1 MRDEGMAPVVN
12 GVRSKK
18 RVKDLAEVFT
28 PPFIVDNML
37 ELVMESMRESDS
49 SGQIVHATF
58 LEPSCGNGNF
68 LWAIL
73 EIKARAIEE
82 ENEETPHGVDLGIR
96 LLQALSSISAID
108 ISPGNVE
115 ECHVR
120 ILRHAIGWYRYLTGF
135 EPSQTWATVAYGIIE
150 HKIVVG
156 DFLEAEAM
164 LHDIHVTDEGLI
176 TIKPVP
182 LITIL
187 KTKPIERLSAKK
199 KEKIRCLKISMT
211 APSPK

>member
-12 GVRSKK
+12 GVRSKA

-28 PPFIVDNML
+28 QPREVDAML
-37 ELVMESMRESDS
+37 KMVVEDGLRKAGDS
-49 SGQIVHATF
+49 WGQIVHSTF

-73 EIKARAIEE
+73 EKKARAIEE

-96 LLQALSSISAID
+96 LLQALASISAID

-135 EPSQTWATVAYGIIE
+135 EPSQTWATVAYGIIA

-156 DFLEAEAM
+156 NFLTREAT
-164 LHDIHVTDEGLI
+164 LHDINVTDEGLVK
-176 TIKPVP
+176 IKPVP
-182 LITIL
+182 LSSL
-187 KTKPIERLSAKK
+187 FKPDPIKKPSAKK
-199 KEKIRCLKISMT
+199 GRK
-211 APSPK
+211 

>member
-28 PPFIVDNML
+28 QTREVDAML
-37 ELVMESMRESDS
+37 KMVVEDGLRKAGDS
-49 SGQIVHATF
+49 WGQIVHSTF

-82 ENEETPHGVDLGIR
+82 EDEETPHGVDLGIR
-96 LLQALSSISAID
+96 LLQALASISAID
-108 ISPGNVE
+108 ISPGNVDE
-115 ECHVR
+115 AHVR
-120 ILRHAIGWYRYLTGF
+120 ILRHSIGWYRYLTGL
-135 EPSQTWATVAYGIIE
+135 EPSQTWATVAYGIIR

-156 DFLEAEAM
+156 NFLTREAT
-164 LHDIHVTDEGLI
+164 LHDINVTDEGLVK
-176 TIKPVP
+176 IKPVP
-182 LITIL
+182 LSSL
-187 KTKPIERLSAKK
+187 FKPDPIKKPSAKK
-199 KEKIRCLKISMT
+199 GRE
-211 APSPK
+211 

>member
-1 MRDEGMAPVVN
+1 MLDEVMAPVVK
-12 GVRSKK
+12 GVRSKA

-28 PPFIVDNML
+28 QPREVDAML
-37 ELVMESMRESDS
+37 KMVVEDGLRKAGDS
-49 SGQIVHATF
+49 WGQIVHATF

-82 ENEETPHGVDLGIR
+82 EDEETPHGVDLGIR
-96 LLQALSSISAID
+96 LLQALASISAID

-135 EPSQTWATVAYGIIE
+135 EPSQTWATVAYGIIA

-156 DFLEAEAM
+156 NFLKREAT
-164 LHDIHVTDEGLI
+164 LHDINVTDEGLVK
-176 TIKPVP
+176 IKPVP
-182 LITIL
+182 LSSL
-187 KTKPIERLSAKK
+187 FKPDPIKKPSAKK
-199 KEKIRCLKISMT
+199 GRK
-211 APSPK
+211 